1 VIKRSTVSPCVRLL
15 LDGDRDLDTAI
26 KVLRLFWEVL
36 DEDTAELGGHT
47 FDSLLSAGDFNAPV

>member
-1 VIKRSTVSPCVRLL
+1 MWTVSPCVRLL

-26 KVLRLFWEVL
+26 KALRLFWEVL